1 MLGSRDREG
10 NIKCKIINVEEDFR
24 NESDIFL

>member
-10 NIKCKIINVEEDFR
+10 NIKYKIINVEEDFK